1 MAAWVIAAIARLP
14 QRARRVVVAAAALL
28 LLAGAITSL
37 TLQAG
42 PGREARRPAVT
53 VHAPAHFPAPSTM
66 PRHLRPPV
74 FSSDL
79 RLARR
84 VAGRFLLSYLKFA
97 YGRAR
102 AASVEAVTPGMRSRL
117 VRARV
122 QVTPAERHRHP
133 LVVSLTTLG
142 TTPDFVVATATIED
156 GGITAFRLR
165 LTLREQA
172 DRWLVSSVQ
181 EG

>member
-14 QRARRVVVAAAALL
+14 QRARRVVVAATALL
-28 LLAGAITSL
+28 LLAGAITTL
-37 TLQAG
+37 TLQVG
-42 PGREARRPAVT
+42 PGGEAGRPAVT
-53 VHAPAHFPAPSTM
+53 ARAPVHAPAPSPM
-66 PRHLRPPV
+66 PPRLRPPV
-74 FSSDL
+74 SGSDL
-79 RLARR
+79 RLAHRA
-84 VAGRFLLSYLKFA
+84 VVRFLLSYMKFA

-102 AASVEAVTPGMRSRL
+102 AASVEPVTPGLRTQL
-117 VRARV
+117 VRDRA
-122 QVTPAERHRHP
+122 QVTPAERRRHP

-142 TTPDFVVATATIED
+142 TTPGFVVATATIDD